1 MKTPLIEKPP
11 FYVSVLVAAYVLAGF
26 WYFGWRATTINW
38 QLPLFSISLYL
49 AELFGFITGLL
60 YALMTYRLA
69 VRTPEQPLS
78 NASVDV
84 FVPTYNE
91 SVELVR
97 RTLLAARNIEYP
109 HKTWLLDD
117 GNRTEMRALAE
128 ELGCDYLAR
137 GENVHAKAG
146 NLNHALKHS
155 SGEFI
160 AIFDADHAARKDFLA
175 KVIGFFADPRVA
187 FVQTP
192 QDFYNVDSFSHRQT
206 GGRVWH
212 EQSLFFKVIQRGK
225 DTWNAA
231 FFCGSCAV
239 LRRSAL
245 ERIGGFAAETVT
257 EDIHT
262 SILLHKA
269 GYKSVYYAESLAFG
283 LAPHSVDTYLQQR
296 IRWGMGGMQVL
307 RRERVLWGPGLTVAQ
322 RLNYLASML
331 IYFEGWQKFVFF
343 VTPPIVFFFGL
354 LPIIAPM
361 EQFLVWFFLYY
372 LISSAMYVELARGYG
387 ALFLS
392 EQYGMT
398 RFFAFMSTT
407 VGLFRKR
414 MKFSVTS
421 KELSLAGKAWL
432 WLSPSLIVAAITVL
446 SIPVGIYRILDGSLP
461 VGAGVANA
469 AWALTTIATAT
480 VVTWFSH
487 RRARNRRA
495 EYRFPVHVPITL
507 KLQDTECLGL
517 TEDLSAAGALY
528 KGPVMQDVS
537 RESLMGVTI
546 HLPNLVVQVPAT
558 VTFIW
563 REGVTSGD
571 QPALGLRFNWPTARA
586 SASLERFLFG
596 SSLQFDLGKMTDQRP
611 TFLARLAGRP
621 AYAYD
626 ARGGDTRWSAARI
639 DAGDAGQ
646 TIPVVVADGTHNG
659 DLSIISNC
667 SLMESAEG
675 VELQTSNGVEYE
687 RRRVCLS
694 PDGMLETPTGPMYLY
709 NATAPTGA

>member
-11 FYVSVLVAAYVLAGF
+11 FYVSVLVVAYVLAGF
-26 WYFGWRATTINW
+26 LYFGWRFTTINW
-38 QLPLFSISLYL
+38 QLPLFSIALYV
-49 AELFGFITGLL
+49 AELFGFVTGLL

-69 VRTPEQPLS
+69 VRVPEQPLS

-117 GNRTEMRALAE
+117 GNRIEMRELAA

-137 GENVHAKAG
+137 GENAHAKAG

-160 AIFDADHAARKDFLA
+160 AIFDADHAARKDFLT
-175 KVIGFFADPRVA
+175 KVIGFFADPRVG

-192 QDFYNVDSFSHRQT
+192 QDFYNVDSFSHRQI
-206 GGRVWH
+206 GRRVWH

-225 DTWNAA
+225 DSWNAA

-245 ERIGGFAAETVT
+245 ERIGGFATETVT

-269 GYKSVYYAESLAFG
+269 GYKSVYYPESLAFG
-283 LAPHSVDTYLQQR
+283 LAPHSLDTYLQQR
-296 IRWGMGGMQVL
+296 IRWGVGGMQVL
-307 RRERVLWGPGLTVAQ
+307 RRERVLWSSGLTLAQ
-322 RLNYLASML
+322 RLNYMASML

-354 LPIIAPM
+354 LPIVAPM
-361 EQFLVWFFLYY
+361 GQFLGWFFLYY
-372 LISSAMYVELARGYG
+372 LLSMAMYLELARGYG
-387 ALFLS
+387 ALLLS
-392 EQYGMT
+392 EQYGMS

-407 VGLFRKR
+407 TGLFRKR
-414 MKFSVTS
+414 TKFSVTS

-432 WLSPSLIVAAITVL
+432 WLSPSLMVAAVTLL
-446 SIPVGIYRILDGSLP
+446 SIPVGIYRIWDGSLP
-461 VGAGVANA
+461 VGAGIANA
-469 AWALTTIATAT
+469 VWALTTIATAT
-480 VVTWFSH
+480 VVAWFSH

-507 KLQDTECLGL
+507 KLGHSECLGF

-528 KGPVMQDVS
+528 KGAVLHDISQQSSVDV
-537 RESLMGVTI
+537 VV
-546 HLPNLVVQVPAT
+546 HLPNLVVPVPAT

-563 REGVTSGD
+563 REGMKPGD
-571 QPALGLRFNWPTARA
+571 QPALGLRFNWPNAQA
-586 SASLERFLFG
+586 SAPLERFLFG
-596 SSLQFDLGKMTDQRP
+596 SSLQFDLGQMTDQRP
-611 TFLARLAGRP
+611 TFLARLSGQA
-621 AYAYD
+621 AYAD
-626 ARGGDTRWSAARI
+626 NTRGGDPRWSAARI
-639 DAGDAGQ
+639 DAGNPGQ
-646 TIPVVVADGTHNG
+646 AVPVVIADDAHNG
-659 DLSIISNC
+659 GILIISNC
-667 SLMESAEG
+667 SLMESTES
-675 VELQTSNGVEYE
+675 VELQTLDGAGID
-687 RRRVCLS
+687 RRQVHLS
-694 PDGMLETPTGPMYLY
+694 PDGTLETPTGPMYLY
-709 NATAPTGA
+709 NATAAANA